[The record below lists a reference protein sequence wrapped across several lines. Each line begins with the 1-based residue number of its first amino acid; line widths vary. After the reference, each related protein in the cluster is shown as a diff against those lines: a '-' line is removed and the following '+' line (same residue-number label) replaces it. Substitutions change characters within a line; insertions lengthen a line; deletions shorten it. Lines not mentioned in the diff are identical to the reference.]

1 MKTKIIPINVIEKEK
16 YDLVMTKS
24 GNFSAWDNLK
34 SKFKQGIEYEI
45 DYIISGDYKNI
56 KEIISTQVKEDAP
69 VEKIED
75 TVGDTKERYEQA
87 VKIVTEALGFDKEI
101 FKQQPDLIRSVNT
114 VFMSLD
120 RCQQR

>member
-56 KEIISTQVKEDAP
+56 KEIISTRVIGDAP